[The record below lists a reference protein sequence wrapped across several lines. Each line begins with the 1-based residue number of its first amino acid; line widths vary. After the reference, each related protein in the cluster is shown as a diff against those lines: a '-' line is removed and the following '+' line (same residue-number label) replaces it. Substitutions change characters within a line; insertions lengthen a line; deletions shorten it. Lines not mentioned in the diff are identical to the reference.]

1 MGEFDKLNRIREQF
15 DRSSETLTNISEVTG
30 ESGFRRLHILWL
42 YPDVLNIHGG
52 RGDVMALLHM
62 CDLLDIP
69 VEMRRSDSLKADED
83 WSWPHIVY
91 MTAGELKCVDKVAA
105 ALNRQ
110 IDAIKKF
117 IRRGGLL
124 IANGSSGAAL
134 GKSVAFLDG
143 REIEGTG
150 LLDMT
155 WKERESVW
163 GDDLWVKTEDG
174 LDVIGNQI
182 QVADVF
188 LGEGQK
194 PFGKVVYGRG
204 NNGKGGK
211 GMGSEGEGPG
221 DEGAVRDG
229 IIYTGV
235 LGPLLTKN
243 PRLTASFVEAAA
255 SLAGVRA
262 GRKLAPEDIEIE
274 EKSAE
279 YIKDFMKGKMKPEA
293 VPAETETQVDTQTE
307 EK

>member
-1 MGEFDKLNRIREQF
+1 
-15 DRSSETLTNISEVTG
+15 
-30 ESGFRRLHILWL
+30 
-42 YPDVLNIHGG
+42 
-52 RGDVMALLHM
+52 MAFLHM
-62 CDLLDIP
+62 CDLMDIP
-69 VEMRRSDSLKADED
+69 VEIRRLDDLKAEAD

-105 ALNRQ
+105 ALIRQ
-110 IDAIKKF
+110 MDGIKRF

-134 GKSVAFLDG
+134 AKTVELYDG
-143 REIEGTG
+143 SIVTGTG

-163 GDDLWVKTEDG
+163 GDDIWVRTEDG

-182 QVADVF
+182 QVADVT

-204 NNGKGGK
+204 NNDDGV
-211 GMGSEGEGPG
+211 
-221 DEGAVRDG
+221 EGAVRDG
-229 IIYTGV
+229 VVYTGV

-243 PRLTASFVEAAA
+243 PHLTSSLVEAAA
-255 SLAGVRA
+255 TLAGVKV
-262 GRKLAPEDIEIE
+262 GRKLAPEDIIIE

-279 YIKDFMKGKMKPEA
+279 YIKAFMKDKMKSAGES
-293 VPAETETQVDTQTE
+293 AEVETQVDTQTE
-307 EK
+307 